1 MPSLKTAA
9 RALVA
14 FAAFASLPAACKPK
28 ASQAECDELLG
39 KYARLVVMEKFPDAS
54 ATQIHAEEER
64 EKVEARGDDAFKNC
78 SSEVSHSEYECAMRA
93 LTADALEKCVE

>member
-9 RALVA
+9 LLVVLVA
-14 FAAFASLPAACKPK
+14 FAFLPAGCKPK
-28 ASQAECDELLG
+28 ASQSECDELLG
-39 KYARLVVMEKFPDAS
+39 RYARLVVMEKFPDAS
-54 ATQIHAEEER
+54 ATQIQAEEER

-78 SSEVSHSEYECAMRA
+78 SSEVSHAEYECAMRA